1 MLLDLSRAL
10 SFFAGMMSL
19 YWAAI
24 SAFFA
29 PESGWDERFLTTVV
43 RLLLSAGVCL
53 LSGLCFAWPIKTK
66 LRTPHF
72 LMTTLPVQLFLWGS
86 MVIAVLF
93 VSSWYLDSYP
103 CTVTTSRVCS

>member
-10 SFFAGMMSL
+10 SFFVGMMSL
-19 YWAAI
+19 YWAGT
-24 SAFFA
+24 STFFA
-29 PESGWDERFLTTVV
+29 PASGWNERLLITVV

-53 LSGLCFAWPIKTK
+53 LSGIFFAWPIKAT
-66 LRTPHF
+66 LRMPRS
-72 LMTTLPVQLFLWGS
+72 LVATLPVQLFFWGF